1 MRQIYNMV
9 DGIPIWQHLKIGSD
23 ENKIRLI
30 GADFGKFAEIIG
42 RRVLNELTE
51 KGGILGDIFPG
62 INIINIQRPS
72 RIRIVPNAKIEI
84 GDLILEIDYKNGIKF
99 GKKII
104 VFEIKHGRFQI
115 EQNQIRRYASMVNN
129 PGEFFSKA
137 DELRVIFV
145 MLDKIDTVNGSASYH
160 IRELDKTLATKILE
174 SMPLKHFVEDN
185 TQCSGVDDSSM
196 VDYNISEGLKW
207 IME

>member
-1 MRQIYNMV
+1 
-9 DGIPIWQHLKIGSD
+9 
-23 ENKIRLI
+23 
-30 GADFGKFAEIIG
+30 
-42 RRVLNELTE
+42 
-51 KGGILGDIFPG
+51 
-62 INIINIQRPS
+62 
-72 RIRIVPNAKIEI
+72 
-84 GDLILEIDYKNGIKF
+84 
-99 GKKII
+99 
-104 VFEIKHGRFQI
+104 
-115 EQNQIRRYASMVNN
+115 MVNN